1 MYVGF
6 FGLYLKYVGVTEGC
20 FLSWVL
26 WEVCVFFTVQSQQP
40 DISLRD
46 WRIIIIVLSK
56 TEKKTVLKC

>member
-1 MYVGF
+1 MWVF
-6 FGLYLKYVGVTEGC
+6 FGLYLKSVGVTEGC

-46 WRIIIIVLSK
+46 WRIIIIVFIK
-56 TEKKTVLKC
+56 D